1 MTPEAIQG
9 WLQIGV
15 AGFLLVAL
23 LLGHRRVW
31 VWGWLLVSVEADRNF
46 WRDIALRSMGHA
58 EKAIGVAARKTDG

>member
-1 MTPEAIQG
+1 MTPDQIQG

-15 AGFLLVAL
+15 AGFLLLAL

-31 VWGWLLVSVEADRNF
+31 VWGWLAESIEKDRDF

-58 EKAIGVAARKTDG
+58 EQALDVAQRKTDG